1 MAQKLVDNSPQK
13 KNYYDCMD
21 TPVGKLV
28 LESDEDAILSIHI
41 SGFAEP
47 MHDLPTISA
56 GQILPTCLESCKKQ
70 LGEYFQGSRVQFD
83 LPLSPR
89 GTPFQ
94 KRVWAELESIPFG
107 QTISYL
113 ELARRLGDPKV
124 IRAAGT
130 ANGKNP
136 IAIIIPCH
144 RVIGSKGDLVGYAGG
159 LINKNWLLKHESSNA
174 GGISQLSL
182 FDSV

>member
-1 MAQKLVDNSPQK
+1 MAQKLVDTNQQLNLYYTSMDSPL
-13 KNYYDCMD
+13 
-21 TPVGKLV
+21 GKLV
-28 LESDEDAILSIHI
+28 LKADGDSIASIHI
-41 SGFAEP
+41 NLNGDNLQ
-47 MHDLPTISA
+47 DLPENST
-56 GQILPTCLESCKKQ
+56 GQLLPACLASCKIQ
-70 LGEYFQGSRVQFD
+70 LEEYFQGTRKQFD

-94 KRVWAELESIPFG
+94 KRVWAELQCIPFG

-113 ELARRLGDPKV
+113 ELARKLGDPKV
-124 IRAAGT
+124 IRASGT

-144 RVIGSKGDLVGYAGG
+144 RVIGSNGDLVGYAGG
-159 LINKNWLLKHESSNA
+159 LANKKWLLAHEAKYA

-182 FDSV
+182 F

>member
-1 MAQKLVDNSPQK
+1 MAQKLVDPIYQK
-13 KNYYDCMD
+13 KSYYDSMD
-21 TPVGKLV
+21 SPVGKLV
-28 LESDEDAILSIHI
+28 IESDGDAIVSIHI
-41 SGFAEP
+41 KLNDENLQ
-47 MHDLPTISA
+47 DLTSNSA
-56 GQILPTCLESCKKQ
+56 GLHLPACLASCKMQ
-70 LGEYFQGSRVQFD
+70 LAEYFEGSREQFD
-83 LPLSPR
+83 LPLSPK

-94 KRVWAELESIPFG
+94 KRVWTELQSIPFG

-124 IRAAGT
+124 IRASGT

-144 RVIGSKGDLVGYAGG
+144 RVIGSNGDLVGYAGG
-159 LINKNWLLKHESSNA
+159 LTNKRWLLSHESKYA

-182 FDSV
+182 F